1 MKQKTN
7 RCKFLN
13 AVSVHTPSSR
23 ACPCVYGCGCGCAS
37 GICAG
42 IVEHGCVRRGRHGME
57 NGKDKERALKVEWK
71 DESSD
76 GI

>member
-1 MKQKTN
+1 
-7 RCKFLN
+7 
-13 AVSVHTPSSR
+13 
-23 ACPCVYGCGCGCAS
+23 
-37 GICAG
+37 
-42 IVEHGCVRRGRHGME
+42 VRRGRHGME